1 MLFRLREDG
10 EGALGGAV
18 RPQAPSNVGHMRKIV
33 GTGIGGCQMTTPSFI
48 VRAKKIRFQVG
59 KIGLVLVGETAIA
72 DPRRRIRCLFTWTAT
87 TR

>member
-48 VRAKKIRFQVG
+48 VRAKKSG
-59 KIGLVLVGETAIA
+59 SKLAKL
-72 DPRRRIRCLFTWTAT
+72 D
-87 TR
+87 